1 VSKYGEPRTDAGLPA
16 DYCGAWDRSNESQRR
31 SATERGYPP
40 GVIRAPGAPYI
51 VSEKF
56 GRYETVQAVLGA
68 TTAFTE
74 LGRFSGIPDQVDV
87 WASAAGLDVRLRD
100 TAFPEESAVR
110 TIANDWVRNVAA
122 RRVVEARDPAGA
134 GGQTVSVVGKW
145 AEPSGE
151 H

>member
-16 DYCGAWDRSNESQRR
+16 DYCGAGDETRKRFGVL
-31 SATERGYPP
+31 ATERGYPP
-40 GVIRAPGAPYI
+40 GVIRAPGAAYI

-68 TTAFTE
+68 TTTFTE
-74 LGRFSGIPDQVDV
+74 LGRFSGTPDQVDI

-145 AEPSGE
+145 AEASGE